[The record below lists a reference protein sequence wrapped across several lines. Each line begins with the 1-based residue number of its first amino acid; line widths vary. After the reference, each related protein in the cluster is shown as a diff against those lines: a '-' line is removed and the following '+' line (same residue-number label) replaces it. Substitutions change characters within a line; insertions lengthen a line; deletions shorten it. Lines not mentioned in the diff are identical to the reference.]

1 VIYVHETNPKKAES
15 VSARQHLSLRF
26 TKAETTDGMVHH
38 RDGVERHGSLPCVVL
53 STENFN
59 DSQANGIIVVPL
71 ISGIN
76 VDLAKFKQI
85 PSTWVRFFFQG
96 ETGICL
102 SRTSA
107 LHRSESVQGQNR

>member
-1 VIYVHETNPKKAES
+1 
-15 VSARQHLSLRF
+15 
-26 TKAETTDGMVHH
+26 MVHH

-96 ETGICL
+96 EPGYALVEQVRYIDR
-102 SRTSA
+102 SRCKA
-107 LHRSESVQGQNR
+107 KIGELVESDLKQVENKLKQLLFP